1 MVAWSAYLVAA
12 SLRWF
17 FCQARL
23 CCVWVP
29 ASARETVGLRGT
41 LARARAARG
50 KASLLL
56 PITLC
61 ESVRHVKTC
70 QARFVSYIDMLAK

>member
-1 MVAWSAYLVAA
+1 MVWSGGRELAM
-12 SLRWF
+12 F

-29 ASARETVGLRGT
+29 ASARETVGLRGI
-41 LARARAARG
+41 LARARARG

-56 PITLC
+56 PIALC
-61 ESVRHVKTC
+61 ESVIQAC
-70 QARFVSYIDMLAK
+70 QHWFLH